1 MYIGNFVKITYI
13 KIHVLSLYTV
23 LRAINTHIHLK
34 TNFLYVRDV
43 GFKNIYTQSITK
55 KLYFGKV

>member
-1 MYIGNFVKITYI
+1 MYVQ
-13 KIHVLSLYTV
+13 SLYTV
-23 LRAINTHIHLK
+23 LRAINTHIHPK
-34 TNFLYVRDV
+34 INFLYVRDV